1 VTIPASFSIL
11 LLLLLTSGMDI
22 LAWSVS
28 TQLTAEEQADLKRIV
43 ARIVEELL
51 GGTGEDDALA
61 LYIATL
67 LLNKRSLQHVRN
79 ELAVLD
85 FSAAECDSFVAVLYS
100 ALVPEAAP
108 VREAAPPD
116 SAVAE
121 QGFAAVMEATPV
133 GSASDSFIPTDSQ
146 AAAPTSEWADSSAG
160 GVSSGTVLERPS
172 LPSTGIEAP
181 AAGARPPILTKRK
194 RGDDVGI
201 IPSPLAAQPAAPPFY
216 SAAGSPPAPFFASS
230 RGRGRGRGSWRG
242 RGGASL
248 GTVPPSRPPTS
259 SVVLPRASLR
269 YVSPTAKP
277 LDVQPT
283 SLGPVEGSGRGGVTG
298 NSRGGG
304 RGRGGFAPAAAGAP
318 APPPVNA
325 LSWVNK
331 KSITCK
337 WGAACQHILC
347 DYGHPE
353 REGASLGALGDAR
366 GVRPSLKFGSAVA
379 TTAESTRP

>member
-1 VTIPASFSIL
+1 MV
-11 LLLLLTSGMDI
+11 MDI

-28 TQLTAEEQADLKRIV
+28 TPLTAEEQADLKRVV

-85 FSAAECDSFVAVLYS
+85 FSAAECDSFVAVLHS
-100 ALVPEAAP
+100 ALVPPEAAP
-108 VREAAPPD
+108 LREVAPPD

-121 QGFAAVMEATPV
+121 QVFEAVMEANPLESPAP
-133 GSASDSFIPTDSQ
+133 SASDSSVPADSQ
-146 AAAPTSEWADSSAG
+146 AAAPTADSSG
-160 GVSSGTVLERPS
+160 GDVRERPS
-172 LPSTGIEAP
+172 LPSTGIEAS
-181 AAGARPPILTKRK
+181 ARPPILTKRK
-194 RGDDVGI
+194 RGDDAGST
-201 IPSPLAAQPAAPPFY
+201 PSPLTAQPAAPPHAPFD
-216 SAAGSPPAPFFASS
+216 SAAGPPPASLFASS

-248 GTVPPSRPPTS
+248 GAVPPSRPPTS

-277 LDVQPT
+277 LDVQPS
-283 SLGPVEGSGRGGVTG
+283 SLGPMEGSGRGMTG

-304 RGRGGFAPAAAGAP
+304 RGRGGFAAAAAAAGAP
-318 APPPVNA
+318 APPPVTA

-331 KSITCK
+331 KSIACK
-337 WGAACQHILC
+337 WGTACQHILC

-353 REGASLGALGDAR
+353 REGGAASGGRGAP
-366 GVRPSLKFGSAVA
+366 VRPSLKFGAAVA
-379 TTAESTRP
+379 TTAV

>member
-1 VTIPASFSIL
+1 
-11 LLLLLTSGMDI
+11 MDI

-28 TQLTAEEQADLKRIV
+28 TLLTAEEQADLKRIV

-121 QGFAAVMEATPV
+121 QGFAAVMEATPLESPV
-133 GSASDSFIPTDSQ
+133 PSASDSSIPTESQ
-146 AAAPTSEWADSSAG
+146 VAAPTSEWAYSSAG

-172 LPSTGIEAP
+172 LPSTGTEAP

-194 RGDDVGI
+194 RGDDAGSV
-201 IPSPLAAQPAAPPFY
+201 PSPLAAQPVAPPVY
-216 SAAGSPPAPFFASS
+216 SAAGGPPAPFFAPS

-248 GTVPPSRPPTS
+248 GAVPPSRPATS

-283 SLGPVEGSGRGGVTG
+283 SLGPVEGSGRGGGTG

-304 RGRGGFAPAAAGAP
+304 RPRGGFTLAAAGAP

-331 KSITCK
+331 KSIACK
-337 WGAACQHILC
+337 WGTACQHILC

-353 REGASLGALGDAR
+353 REGGASSGGLGAPGGAR
-366 GVRPSLKFGSAVA
+366 GVRPSLKFGTAVA
-379 TTAESTRP
+379 TTAESTRA